1 MKLLNRLRDLRN
13 ETMVED
19 KNDEMPASNHHH
31 ELLGVGTTT
40 TDDILRLN
48 IADTHHRNLYRQQD

>member
-13 ETMVED
+13 ETINGYNYDTLPVD
-19 KNDEMPASNHHH
+19 DQHQD
-31 ELLGVGTTT
+31 LLGVGTTT

-48 IADTHHRNLYRQQD
+48 IADTHHANLYRQQD